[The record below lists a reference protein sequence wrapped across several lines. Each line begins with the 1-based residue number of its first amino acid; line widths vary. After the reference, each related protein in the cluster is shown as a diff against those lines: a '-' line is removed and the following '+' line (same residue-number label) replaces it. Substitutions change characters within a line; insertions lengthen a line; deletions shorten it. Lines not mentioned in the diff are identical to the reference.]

1 MHNLSFFISTIYHCV
16 VRCVALVG
24 PVHIKARRGDVAERV
39 VVAGDPA
46 RVEQLAKMLESPRLV
61 NTNRGFLV
69 YTGLYRGVPV
79 SVAVHGVG
87 HPSSMLVVEELAM
100 LGARVVVRFGTCG
113 AMVKGL
119 RIGDVV
125 IPTAAAY
132 HPGGAFYQYLRDYIC
147 MATAPHFEVLKTLV
161 EEVQKAGINYVVG
174 PIVSSDAFY
183 AEDPEFVKRWT
194 SRGIVAVEME
204 CAGLFMLGAMR
215 GLKTGS
221 VLMVS
226 DSLVEELGFAT
237 AEELKTYVEK
247 VSKAVLEAIVRVNP

>member
-1 MHNLSFFISTIYHCV
+1 LI
-16 VRCVALVG
+16 G
-24 PVHIKARRGDVAERV
+24 PIHIKAKRGEVAERV
-39 VVAGDPA
+39 IVAGDPA
-46 RVEQLAKMLESPRLV
+46 RVEHVAKMLENPRLV

-79 SVAVHGVG
+79 SVAMHGVG
-87 HPSSMLVVEELAM
+87 HPSSMLVLEELAM

-132 HPGGAFYQYLRDYIC
+132 HPGGAFYQYLREGVC
-147 MATAPHFEVLKTLV
+147 MATAPHFEVLKAVV
-161 EEVQKAGINYVVG
+161 EEVQKAGINYVIG

-183 AEDPEFVKRWT
+183 AEDPEFVKKWT
-194 SRGIVAVEME
+194 SRGIIAVEME

-215 GLKTGS
+215 GLKTGA

-237 AEELKTYVEK
+237 AEELKAYVER
-247 VSKAVLEAIVRVNP
+247 VGRVILEAIVKISP

>member
-1 MHNLSFFISTIYHCV
+1 
-16 VRCVALVG
+16 
-24 PVHIKARRGDVAERV
+24 
-39 VVAGDPA
+39 
-46 RVEQLAKMLESPRLV
+46 
-61 NTNRGFLV
+61 V
-69 YTGLYRGVPV
+69 YTGLYKDVPI
-79 SVAVHGVG
+79 SVAMHGVG

-100 LGARVVVRFGTCG
+100 LGAKIVVRFGTCG

-119 RIGDVV
+119 KVGDVV
-125 IPTAAAY
+125 IPTAAY
-132 HPGGAFYQYLRDYIC
+132 HPGGAFYQYLRENVC
-147 MATAPHFEVLKTLV
+147 MATAPHFEALKTLV
-161 EEVQKAGINYVVG
+161 EEMQRAGVNYAIG

-247 VSKAVLEAIVRVNP
+247 VSKAVLEAIVRINP

>member
-1 MHNLSFFISTIYHCV
+1 LI
-16 VRCVALVG
+16 G
-24 PVHIKARRGDVAERV
+24 PIHIKAKRGDVAERV
-39 VVAGDPA
+39 IVAGDPA
-46 RVEQLAKMLESPRLV
+46 RVEHVAKMLENPRLV

-79 SVAVHGVG
+79 SVAMHGVG
-87 HPSSMLVVEELAM
+87 HPSSMLVLEELAM

-132 HPGGAFYQYLRDYIC
+132 HPGGAFYQYLRESVC
-147 MATAPHFEVLKTLV
+147 MATAPHFEVLKAVV
-161 EEVQKAGINYVVG
+161 EEVQKAGINYVIG

-183 AEDPEFVKRWT
+183 AEDPEFVKKWT
-194 SRGIVAVEME
+194 SRGIIAVEME

-215 GLKTGS
+215 GLKTGA

-237 AEELKTYVEK
+237 AEELKAYVER
-247 VSKAVLEAIVRVNP
+247 VGRVILEAIVKISP